1 MATRHQ
7 ARKTVVSLLYS
18 YDYVQNENH
27 VDSFLEEHKIRNAIR
42 EWALDLFYGVQNN
55 LEQIDNTLE
64 SILDTN
70 EVSHLG
76 GMEKAILRLGVY
88 ELLFSKTD
96 KAVIINE
103 AIELA
108 KEYASDN
115 APGLINGVLDKVR
128 K

>member
-18 YDYVQNENH
+18 YDYVQNQNH

-42 EWALDLFYGVQNN
+42 EWALELFNGVLENISKIDEN
-55 LEQIDNTLE
+55 LEK
-64 SILDTN
+64 ILDTN
-70 EVSHLG
+70 EVNHLG
-76 GMEKAILRLGVY
+76 GMEKAILRLGMY
-88 ELLFSKTD
+88 ELIFTKTD

-108 KEYASDN
+108 KEYGGDN
-115 APGLINGVLDKVR
+115 APRLINGVLDKVER
-128 K
+128 